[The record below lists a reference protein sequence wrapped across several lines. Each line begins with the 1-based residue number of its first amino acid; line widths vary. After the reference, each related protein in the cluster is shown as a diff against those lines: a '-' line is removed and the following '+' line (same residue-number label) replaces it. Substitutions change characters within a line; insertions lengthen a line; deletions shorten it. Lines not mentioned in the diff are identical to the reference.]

1 MFYLLNVTKLV
12 FLCIFAFI
20 KKKKKS
26 LKPVTILHNIILVL
40 FFINSQLISAVIK
53 LVHKVTDKNMYL

>member
-20 KKKKKS
+20 QKKS

>member
-20 KKKKKS
+20 KKKS